1 MKDYRFRVNTRID
14 EIIMGISYPMLFMIP
29 MLLFV
34 LFLELFT
41 PLKGI
46 TYNATKNIKTELL
59 VMIPSVIICVITI
72 PLIKKRLGKVFEI
85 KIHGNTIDVNT
96 DKRSYSIGELDKL
109 SVIDRKGFILV
120 RIKGSMG
127 RLDFLEREGRN
138 LFGLSSEEDINE
150 IREMIKYL
158 RTLI

>member
-1 MKDYRFRVNTRID
+1 MKNYRFRVNTRID

-46 TYNATKNIKTELL
+46 T
-59 VMIPSVIICVITI
+59 
-72 PLIKKRLGKVFEI
+72 LIKKRLGKVFEI
-85 KIHGNTIDVNT
+85 KVHGNIIDVNT
-96 DKRSYSIGELDKL
+96 DKSSYSIGELKKL

-127 RLDFLEREGRN
+127 RLDFLAREGRN